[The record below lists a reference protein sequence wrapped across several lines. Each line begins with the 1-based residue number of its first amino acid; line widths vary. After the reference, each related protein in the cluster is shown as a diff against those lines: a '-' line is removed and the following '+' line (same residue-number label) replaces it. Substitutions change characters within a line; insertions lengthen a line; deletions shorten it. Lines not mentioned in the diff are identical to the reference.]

1 MGGRKPACQ
10 AREMAYK
17 GNSSLCLSVSPTVND
32 RVGGNGSEIAGQE
45 AKTGRARVLA
55 HSKAYFLFPRV

>member
-1 MGGRKPACQ
+1 MGGRKSACQ

-17 GNSSLCLSVSPTVND
+17 GNSFLCLSVSPTVTD

-45 AKTGRARVLA
+45 AKADRAGILA
-55 HSKAYFLFPRV
+55 RSRAYFLFSRA